1 MIELLAFLFSKSF
14 SVLDLDATSTNILNF
29 ASEEILNMSYSINE
43 LAKLAGISSRTLR
56 YYDKQ
61 GLLKARRNPE
71 NNYRYYEE
79 SEVDQLQKILFLK
92 LFNLPLE
99 QIKQVM
105 QTSAETQYQVLR
117 NQRSKL
123 VAQEQYLDDLIK
135 NLDKTLATMK
145 GEAQMTDTEKFAT
158 LKTEI
163 ISKNEK
169 QYGREIRKKYGDAQ
183 IDLSNE
189 KFNSLSADE
198 LSHFKKLSAE
208 ILTELKDFDNTAGVK
223 QDAAKHIFE
232 LHKEYLLIIWP
243 KGQYSAEAHK
253 NLAQM
258 YVCDPRFSKYYEE
271 ATGNPDAA
279 KILKAIID
287 YYA

>member
-1 MIELLAFLFSKSF
+1 M
-14 SVLDLDATSTNILNF
+14 LDLDVTSTNILNF
-29 ASEEILNMSYSINE
+29 ASEEILNMSYSINK
-43 LAKLAGISSRTLR
+43 LAKLAGISTRTLR
-56 YYDKQ
+56 YYDKK
-61 GLLKARRNPE
+61 GLLKARRDPE

-79 SEVDQLQKILFLK
+79 NEVDQLQKILFLK
-92 LFNLPLE
+92 LFDLPLE
-99 QIKQVM
+99 QIKKVM
-105 QTSAETQYQVLR
+105 QTSPETQYQVLR

-123 VAQEQYLDDLIK
+123 VAQQQYLGDLIR

-158 LKTEI
+158 LKKEMI
-163 ISKNEK
+163 NKNEK
-169 QYGREIRKKYGDAQ
+169 QYGAEIREKYGDAQ

-189 KFNSLSADE
+189 KFSSLSADE
-198 LSHFKKLSAE
+198 LAHFKKLSAE

-223 QDAAKHIFE
+223 QDAAKHLFD
-232 LHKEYLLIIWP
+232 LHKEFLLTIWP
-243 KGQYSAEAHK
+243 KGQYSSEAHK

-271 ATGNPDAA
+271 VTGNPDAA

>member
-1 MIELLAFLFSKSF
+1 MSYWLFYSQKSF
-14 SVLDLDATSTNILNF
+14 SVLDLDAASTNILNF

-43 LAKLAGISSRTLR
+43 LAKLAGISTRTLR

-92 LFNLPLE
+92 LFDLPLE

-105 QTSAETQYQVLR
+105 QTSPETQYQVLR

-123 VAQEQYLDDLIK
+123 VAQEQYLGDLIR

-208 ILTELKDFDNTAGVK
+208 ILTELKNFDNTAGVK
-223 QDAAKHIFE
+223 QDAAKHLFD
-232 LHKEYLLIIWP
+232 LHKEYLLTIWP
-243 KGQYSAEAHK
+243 KGQYSAVAHK

-258 YVCDPRFSKYYEE
+258 YVCDLRFSKYYEE

-279 KILKAIID
+279 RILKAIID

>member
-1 MIELLAFLFSKSF
+1 
-14 SVLDLDATSTNILNF
+14 
-29 ASEEILNMSYSINE
+29 MSYSINE
-43 LAKLAGISSRTLR
+43 LAKLAGISTRTLR

-92 LFNLPLE
+92 LFDLPLE

-105 QTSAETQYQVLR
+105 QTSPETQYQVLR

-123 VAQEQYLDDLIK
+123 VAQEQYLDDLIR

-158 LKTEI
+158 LKKEMI
-163 ISKNEK
+163 NKNER
-169 QYGREIRKKYGDAQ
+169 QYGAEIRKKYGDAQ
-183 IDLSNE
+183 IDFSND
-189 KFNSLSADE
+189 KFSSLSADE
-198 LSHFKKLSAE
+198 LAHFKKLSAE
-208 ILTELKDFDNTAGVK
+208 ILTELKNFDNTAGVK
-223 QDAAKHIFE
+223 QAAAKHIFD
-232 LHKEYLLIIWP
+232 LHKEYLLTIWP
-243 KGQYSAEAHK
+243 KGQYSGEAHK
-253 NLAQM
+253 NLARM
-258 YVCDPRFSKYYEE
+258 YVCDTRFNKYYAEG
-271 ATGNPDAA
+271 TGNPDAA

>member
-1 MIELLAFLFSKSF
+1 
-14 SVLDLDATSTNILNF
+14 
-29 ASEEILNMSYSINE
+29 MSYSINE
-43 LAKLAGISSRTLR
+43 LAKLAGISTRTLR

-92 LFNLPLE
+92 LFDLPLE

-105 QTSAETQYQVLR
+105 QTSTETQYQVLR

-123 VAQEQYLDDLIK
+123 VVQKQYLDDLIK

-169 QYGREIRKKYGDAQ
+169 QYGAEIREKYGDAQ

-208 ILTELKDFDNTAGVK
+208 ILTELKNFDNTAGVK
-223 QDAAKHIFE
+223 QAAAKRIFD
-232 LHKEYLLIIWP
+232 LHKEYLLTIWP

-258 YVCDPRFSKYYEE
+258 YVCDLRFSKYYEE

>member
-1 MIELLAFLFSKSF
+1 M
-14 SVLDLDATSTNILNF
+14 LDLDAASTNILNF

-43 LAKLAGISSRTLR
+43 LAKLAGISTRTLR

-92 LFNLPLE
+92 LFDLPLE

-105 QTSAETQYQVLR
+105 QTSTETQYQVLR
-117 NQRSKL
+117 SQRSKV
-123 VAQEQYLDDLIK
+123 VAQEQYLDDLIR

-145 GEAQMTDTEKFAT
+145 GETQMTDTEKFAT
-158 LKTEI
+158 LKKEI
-163 ISKNEK
+163 INKNER
-169 QYGREIRKKYGDAQ
+169 QYGAEIREKYGDPQ
-183 IDLSNE
+183 IDLSNQ
-189 KFNSLSADE
+189 KFSSLSENGLA
-198 LSHFKKLSAE
+198 HFKKLSAE

-223 QDAAKHIFE
+223 QAAAKHIFE

-243 KGQYSAEAHK
+243 KSQYSAEAHK

-258 YVCDPRFSKYYEE
+258 YVCDGRFSKYYEE

>member
-1 MIELLAFLFSKSF
+1 MSYWLFYSQKSF
-14 SVLDLDATSTNILNF
+14 SVLDLDAASTNILNF
-29 ASEEILNMSYSINE
+29 ASEESLNMSYSINE
-43 LAKLAGISSRTLR
+43 LAKLAGISTRTLR

-92 LFNLPLE
+92 LFDLPLE

-105 QTSAETQYQVLR
+105 QSSPKTQYQVLR
-117 NQRSKL
+117 NQRDKI
-123 VAQEQYLDDLIK
+123 VAQQQYLDDLIR

-158 LKTEI
+158 LKKEMI
-163 ISKNEK
+163 NKNEK
-169 QYGREIRKKYGDAQ
+169 QYGAEIREKYGDAQ

-189 KFNSLSADE
+189 KFSSLSENE
-198 LSHFKKLSAE
+198 LAHFKKLSAE
-208 ILTELKDFDNTAGVK
+208 ILTELKNFDNTAGVK
-223 QDAAKHIFE
+223 QDAAKHLFD
-232 LHKEYLLIIWP
+232 LHKEYLLTIWP
-243 KGQYSAEAHK
+243 KGQYSGEAHK
-253 NLAQM
+253 KLAQM

-271 ATGNPDAA
+271 GTGNPDAA

>member
-1 MIELLAFLFSKSF
+1 
-14 SVLDLDATSTNILNF
+14 
-29 ASEEILNMSYSINE
+29 MSYSINE
-43 LAKLAGISSRTLR
+43 LAKLAGISTRTLR

-92 LFNLPLE
+92 LFDLPLE

-105 QTSAETQYQVLR
+105 QTSPETQYQVLR

-123 VAQEQYLDDLIK
+123 VAQEQYLDDLIR

-158 LKTEI
+158 LKKEMI
-163 ISKNEK
+163 NKNER
-169 QYGREIRKKYGDAQ
+169 QYGAEIREKYGDPQ
-183 IDLSNE
+183 IDLSNQ
-189 KFNSLSADE
+189 KFSSLSADE
-198 LSHFKKLSAE
+198 LSHFKKLNAE

-243 KGQYSAEAHK
+243 KSQYSAEAHK

-258 YVCDPRFSKYYEE
+258 YVCDGRFSKYYEE

-279 KILKAIID
+279 KILKTIID
-287 YYA
+287 YYAQASLIYIKLVAK

>member
-1 MIELLAFLFSKSF
+1 M
-14 SVLDLDATSTNILNF
+14 LDLDVTSTNILNF

-208 ILTELKDFDNTAGVK
+208 ILTELKNFDNTAGVK
-223 QDAAKHIFE
+223 QDAAKHLFD
-232 LHKEYLLIIWP
+232 LHKEYLLTIWP

>member
-1 MIELLAFLFSKSF
+1 M
-14 SVLDLDATSTNILNF
+14 LDLDTASTNILNF
-29 ASEEILNMSYSINE
+29 ASEEMLNMSYLINE
-43 LAKLAGISSRTLR
+43 LAKLAGISTRTLR

-92 LFNLPLE
+92 LFDLPLE

-105 QTSAETQYQVLR
+105 QTSSETQYQVLR
-117 NQRSKL
+117 NQRGKL
-123 VAQEQYLDDLIK
+123 VAREQYLDDLIR

-208 ILTELKDFDNTAGVK
+208 ILTELKNFDNTAGVK
-223 QDAAKHIFE
+223 QAVAKHLFD
-232 LHKEYLLIIWP
+232 LHKEYLLTIWP

-271 ATGNPDAA
+271 ATGNPDVA

>member
-1 MIELLAFLFSKSF
+1 M
-14 SVLDLDATSTNILNF
+14 LDLDATSTNILNF
-29 ASEEILNMSYSINE
+29 ASEESLNMSYSINE
-43 LAKLAGISSRTLR
+43 LAKLAGISTRTLR

-92 LFNLPLE
+92 LFDLPLE

-105 QTSAETQYQVLR
+105 QTSPKTQYQVLR

-123 VAQEQYLDDLIK
+123 VAQQQNLDDLIK

-145 GEAQMTDTEKFAT
+145 GETQMTDTEKFAT
-158 LKTEI
+158 LKKEMI
-163 ISKNEK
+163 NKNER
-169 QYGREIRKKYGDAQ
+169 QYGAEIRKKYGDAQ
-183 IDLSNE
+183 IDFSND
-189 KFNSLSADE
+189 KFSSLSADE
-198 LSHFKKLSAE
+198 LAHFKKLSAE
-208 ILTELKDFDNTAGVK
+208 ILTELKNFDNTAGVK
-223 QDAAKHIFE
+223 QAAAKHIFD
-232 LHKEYLLIIWP
+232 LHKEYLLTIWP
-243 KGQYSAEAHK
+243 KGQYSGEAHK

-258 YVCDPRFSKYYEE
+258 YVCDPRFSKYYAEG
-271 ATGNPDAA
+271 TGNPDAA
-279 KILKAIID
+279 KTLKAIID

>member
-1 MIELLAFLFSKSF
+1 M
-14 SVLDLDATSTNILNF
+14 LDLDATSTNILNF
-29 ASEEILNMSYSINE
+29 ASEESLNMSYSINE
-43 LAKLAGISSRTLR
+43 LAKLAGISTRTLR

-92 LFNLPLE
+92 LFDLPLE

-105 QTSAETQYQVLR
+105 QTSPETQYQVLR

-123 VAQEQYLDDLIK
+123 VAQEQYLGDLIR

-158 LKTEI
+158 LKKEM

-208 ILTELKDFDNTAGVK
+208 ILTELKNFDNTAGVK
-223 QDAAKHIFE
+223 QAAAKHLFD
-232 LHKEYLLIIWP
+232 LHKEYLLTIWP
-243 KGQYSAEAHK
+243 KGQYSGEAHK
-253 NLAQM
+253 KLAQM
-258 YVCDPRFSKYYEE
+258 YVCDTRFNKYYAEG
-271 ATGNPDAA
+271 TGNPDAA

>member
-1 MIELLAFLFSKSF
+1 
-14 SVLDLDATSTNILNF
+14 
-29 ASEEILNMSYSINE
+29 MSYSINE

-61 GLLKARRNPE
+61 GLLKARRNPK

-92 LFNLPLE
+92 LFDLPLE

-105 QTSAETQYQVLR
+105 QTSPKTQYQVLR

-123 VAQEQYLDDLIK
+123 VAQQQYLGDLIK

-145 GEAQMTDTEKFAT
+145 GETQMTDTEKFAT
-158 LKTEI
+158 LKKEMI
-163 ISKNEK
+163 NKNEK
-169 QYGREIRKKYGDAQ
+169 QYGAEIREKYGDAQ

-189 KFNSLSADE
+189 KFSSLSSDE
-198 LSHFKKLSAE
+198 LSHFKKLGAE
-208 ILTELKDFDNTAGVK
+208 ILTELKNFDNTAGVK
-223 QDAAKHIFE
+223 QDAAKHLFD
-232 LHKEYLLIIWP
+232 LHKEYLLTIWP
-243 KGQYSAEAHK
+243 KGQYSGEAHK

-271 ATGNPDAA
+271 GTGNPDAA